1 LNANVALASLL
12 ARLPAHEREIFFLGL
27 TPQESE
33 LLMYDWSFWGRP
45 SQQEPSGNWSVWL
58 AMAGRGYGKTRMGS
72 EWVRAQMCGSTPFAA
87 GKVRHMALVA
97 ETAADAR
104 DVMVQS
110 AGGILR
116 CHPTDYRPDYKP
128 SLRKLTWPNGA
139 VAHTYSADDPEQ
151 LRGPEHEAAWSD
163 ELAKWR
169 YAQDTWD
176 MLQFGL
182 RMGDNPRQLVTTT
195 PRPIPVVHELLRGEK
210 SGDTIVTRGST
221 YENADN
227 LSSKFIDKMK
237 EKYEGTRLGRQ
248 ELHAEVLDDVP
259 GALWTRKMLEKR
271 SGQNPLAAG
280 MNKTD
285 HLPDMRRVVVG
296 VDPSGTTGE
305 IDMRRKERAG
315 DHEDE
320 VGDDIGIVVAGIDDH
335 GTVYV
340 LEDATVNWG
349 PADWARRVVEA
360 YENNSAD
367 MIVGEANFGGA
378 MVEHTI
384 RTVNRR
390 VAFRAVHASRG
401 KAVRAEP
408 IAALYEQGRVRH
420 VYGQPF
426 GSLEEQMIYMTVRG
440 YEGAGS
446 PDRLDALVWAITDLV
461 FGKSAR
467 GGVVPLRGG
476 HH

>member
-1 LNANVALASLL
+1 MNVNVALASRLIEE
-12 ARLPAHEREIFFLGL
+12 LPAHEREIFLLNL
-27 TPQESE
+27 TPEE
-33 LLMYDWSFWGRP
+33 MAVLEYDWSFWGRP
-45 SQQEPSGNWSVWL
+45 SQQEPPGDWNVWL
-58 AMAGRGYGKTRMGS
+58 AMAGRGYGKTRMGA
-72 EWVRAQMCGSTPFAA
+72 EWVRAMMCGATPLAH
-87 GKVRHMALVA
+87 GRCGHMALVA

-116 CHPTDYRPDYKP
+116 CHPPEFRPVYKP
-128 SLRKLTWPNGA
+128 SLRRLEWPNGA

-169 YAQDTWD
+169 YAQETWD

-182 RMGDNPRQLVTTT
+182 RIGEPKQLVTTT
-195 PRPIPVVHELLRGEK
+195 PRPIPVIRELLDAP
-210 SGDTIVTRGST
+210 DTYVTRGST
-221 YENADN
+221 YENYEN
-227 LSSKFIDKMK
+227 LSPAFIAKMK
-237 EKYEGTRLGRQ
+237 TRYEGTRLGRQ

-259 GALWTRKMLEKR
+259 GALWTRAMLEMR
-271 SGQNPLAAG
+271 SPTNPTAAG
-280 MNKTD
+280 MGSWES
-285 HLPDMRRVVVG
+285 LPDMRRVVVG
-296 VDPSGTTGE
+296 VDPSGTSGA
-305 IDMRRKERAG
+305 IDMRRVEKHARGG
-315 DHEDE
+315 DHDDE
-320 VGDDIGIVVAGIDDH
+320 VGDDVGIVCAGLGDD
-335 GTVYV
+335 GLIYV
-340 LEDATVNWG
+340 LDDATVNWG
-349 PADWARRVVEA
+349 PADWARRVVTT
-360 YENNSAD
+360 YKNNDAD

-384 RTVNRR
+384 RTVDRR
-390 VAFRAVHASRG
+390 VPYRPVHASRG

-420 VYGQPF
+420 VYGRNLNK
-426 GSLEEQMIYMTVRG
+426 LEDQMIFMTQRG

-446 PDRLDALVWAITDLV
+446 PDRLDAAVWAITDLM

-467 GGVVPLRGG
+467 GGVMALKGG